1 MWFKQLMGFEEISHE
16 NVQKNISVE
25 GAFMTSFVNGKKYR
39 CGYLEVPALKD
50 LRNGIDLENYR
61 ENIKISET
69 VGDVAWLHKDE
80 ENNNAVFQAASQ
92 FNLLEMVHPGVT
104 PESGVDIYENDR
116 TQGPAC
122 AVSCGA
128 GTVFR
133 NYFAQV
139 NGKTGQT
146 AANQIDCLTGIGQ
159 FFENEKLNLWKMK
172 NGYAMFSEE
181 GLRYIN
187 DKLSGLAKGEWE
199 DLKARLKVGIQWN
212 TEVTT
217 ANSGQTVTQV
227 YCSAL
232 PVGYHSVIQGRIWE
246 NFARLILEAAYE
258 ATFYAAVKNLEKGG
272 SPRLFLTLVGG
283 GVFGNEESWILDAIR
298 ISVEKF
304 RNVPLDVRIVSY
316 GKSDPKVAGFIQGHN
331 CS

>member
-1 MWFKQLMGFEEISHE
+1 
-16 NVQKNISVE
+16 
-25 GAFMTSFVNGKKYR
+25 MTSLVNGKKYR
-39 CGYLEVPALKD
+39 CGFLEVPALKD
-50 LRNGIDLENYR
+50 LRNRINLENYG

-69 VGDVAWLHKDE
+69 VGNVEWLHKDE

-104 PESGVDIYENDR
+104 PRKRCDIYENDR
-116 TQGPAC
+116 THGPAC

-133 NYFAQV
+133 NYFAPV
-139 NGKTGQT
+139 NGKMGQT
-146 AANQIDCLTGIGQ
+146 AANQIDCLSDIGQ

-187 DKLSGLAKGEWE
+187 DKLSGLDKEEWE
-199 DLKARLKVGIQWN
+199 DHKAGLKVGVQWN

-217 ANSGQTVTQV
+217 ATSGQTVTQV

-232 PVGYHSVIQGRIWE
+232 PVGYHSMIQGRIWE

-283 GVFGNEESWILDAIR
+283 GIFGNDVSWILDAIR

-316 GKSDPKVAGFIQGHN
+316 GKSDPKVADFIQCYN
-331 CS
+331 CF